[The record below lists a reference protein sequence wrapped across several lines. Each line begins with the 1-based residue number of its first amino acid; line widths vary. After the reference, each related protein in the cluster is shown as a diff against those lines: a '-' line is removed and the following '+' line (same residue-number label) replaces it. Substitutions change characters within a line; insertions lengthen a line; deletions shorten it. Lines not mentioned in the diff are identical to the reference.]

1 MELLLLFTNYSQT
14 MGLKRKKFF
23 PCFVKYTHMH
33 FLLLLFMTTFTVK
46 NTPESI
52 FCRIIAAPRLFSW

>member
-23 PCFVKYTHMH
+23 SLLCKIHANVLF
-33 FLLLLFMTTFTVK
+33 LLLFMTTFTVK
-46 NTPESI
+46 NTSESI
-52 FCRIIAAPRLFSW
+52 FCRIIAAHRLFSW